1 MRAMFLHLTPP
12 SSHTMIDFTQSH
24 FALFGL
30 PQTFA
35 QDLRLLDARYREQV
49 AAYHPDR
56 FASAS
61 DAEKRLS
68 LQAATRVNEAYQTL
82 KNPLTRAR
90 YLLELAGVDNQEET
104 NTAMP
109 MDFLMAQMQW
119 REAIE
124 DARAQQNVDALEKL
138 NLDLRAEVEALE
150 AHLAQLLDTMHDF
163 SAAAL
168 AVRKLRFFE
177 KLEEEVGN
185 AIEKVLF

>member
-1 MRAMFLHLTPP
+1 
-12 SSHTMIDFTQSH
+12 MIDFTQSH

-35 QDLRLLDARYREQV
+35 QDSRVLDARYREQV

-56 FASAS
+56 FASAP

-82 KNPLTRAR
+82 KNPLSRAR
-90 YLLELAGVDNQEET
+90 YLLQLAGVDTEEET

-138 NLDLRAEVEALE
+138 NLELRAEVDALE
-150 AHLAQLLDTMHDF
+150 AHLAQLLDTLHDF
-163 SAAAL
+163 TAAAL